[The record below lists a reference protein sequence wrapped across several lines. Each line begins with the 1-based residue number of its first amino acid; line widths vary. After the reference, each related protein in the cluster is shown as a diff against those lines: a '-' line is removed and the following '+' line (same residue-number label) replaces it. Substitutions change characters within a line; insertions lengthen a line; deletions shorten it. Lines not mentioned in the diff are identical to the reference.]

1 MSKFSESAGPAFA
14 SFVIPGTGQL
24 IIGKTRRGKILLGIY
39 LVLLVLFCLVP
50 AVYITISSRNGTN
63 LSGEFLSSNLNQS
76 SMLLPVTALLCLA
89 GFLPILMVVASL
101 DAYTTTYKHVS
112 EREKLVQL
120 LAKKI
125 IAGELLADEASLR
138 AYIEQG
144 DPEMTNQFSTDYLK
158 SLASSSSDMTSVIQR
173 AVETANKALGK
184 INILILGKAGVGK
197 STLINAIFQGELATT
212 GQGRPVTSIIREY
225 TKEGIPISIYDTP
238 GLELTNYD
246 EAIKDLRKLISEHR
260 AIPDLSNHIHLAWYC
275 ISQDSRRVE
284 TSETEL
290 TDMLVEQG
298 LPVIVVITK
307 SAAKD
312 QGFSNTV
319 QELIPGAV
327 NVVRVRAIGT
337 EMEDGYVIPPM
348 GLDRLVDVTM
358 EVTPDAARN
367 ALAAAVKDIS
377 AKERRA
383 HKAVAAAAATAATI
397 GAVPI
402 PFADATLL
410 IPLQITMLATISTIY
425 GMRMDKAFM
434 STLISSAITTGA
446 ATAVGR
452 SAVSGLIKLIPG
464 AGSVIGGV
472 INGSVAAVLTTSFG
486 EAYIRALSYLMKTNP
501 DRMPTVD
508 QIEELFK
515 AQLKKEKPL
524 PALE

>member
-1 MSKFSESAGPAFA
+1 M
-14 SFVIPGTGQL
+14 
-24 IIGKTRRGKILLGIY
+24 LGIY
-39 LVLLVLFCLVP
+39 LVLLIFFCIVP
-50 AVYITISSRNGTN
+50 AVYLAITYRNRINLTGEVFSTN
-63 LSGEFLSSNLNQS
+63 PDQS
-76 SMLLPVTALLCLA
+76 SLLLPVMALACVAVCLP
-89 GFLPILMVVASL
+89 LLMAVASL
-101 DAYTTTYKHVS
+101 DAYVTNYKHVS
-112 EREKLVQL
+112 EREKMVKLLV
-120 LAKKI
+120 KKI
-125 IAGELLADEASLR
+125 IAGELPPDTASIR

-144 DPEMTNQFSTDYLK
+144 DPEMTNQFSTEYLK

-173 AVETANKALGK
+173 AVESANKALGK

-197 STLINAIFQGELATT
+197 STLINVIFQGNLATT

-225 TKEGIPISIYDTP
+225 TKEGIPISIFDTP

-260 AIPDLSNHIHLAWYC
+260 ADPDLSNHIHLAWYC

-290 TDMLVEQG
+290 TDMLVEEG
-298 LPVIVVITK
+298 LPVIAVITK

-327 NVVRVRAIGT
+327 NVVRVRAIET
-337 EMEDGYVIPPM
+337 ELEDGYIIPPM
-348 GLDRLVDVTM
+348 GLDRLVEVTM

-397 GAVPI
+397 GAVPV

-425 GMRMDKAFM
+425 GMRLDKAFM
-434 STLISSAITTGA
+434 GTLISSAITTGT
-446 ATAVGR
+446 ATVVGR
-452 SAVSGLIKLIPG
+452 SAVAGLLKLIPG
-464 AGSVIGGV
+464 AGSIVGGV
-472 INGSVAAVLTTSFG
+472 VNGSVAAVLTTSFG
-486 EAYIRALSYLMKTNP
+486 EAYIRSLSYLMKTNP
-501 DRMPTVD
+501 DRMPTVE
-508 QIEELFK
+508 QIEESFK
-515 AQLKKEKPL
+515 AQLKNEKPL